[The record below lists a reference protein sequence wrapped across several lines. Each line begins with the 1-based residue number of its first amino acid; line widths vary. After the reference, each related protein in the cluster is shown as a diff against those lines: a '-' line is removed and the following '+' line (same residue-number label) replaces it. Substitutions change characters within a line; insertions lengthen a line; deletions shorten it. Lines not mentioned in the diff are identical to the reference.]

1 MAILETAR
9 ENIVSVA
16 PGTPVEEIAQTMFA
30 ESVGSVIVEEDGELE
45 GIITDRDLVVEL
57 LTGAGAAN
65 IFEDPSAAADLTAQ
79 DLMTSDPLT
88 VDHEM
93 ELPKVLREMEDACAR
108 RIPVTKDGAVAG
120 IVSFDDVLTQVA
132 GESEQVS
139 AELQSLA
146 SVVRKESPAG

>member
-9 ENIVSVA
+9 ENVVSVA

-45 GIITDRDLVVEL
+45 GIITDRDVVVEL

-93 ELPKVLREMEDACAR
+93 ELPKVLREMEDAGAR
-108 RIPVTKDGAVAG
+108 RIPVTKDGTVVG
-120 IVSFDDVLTQVA
+120 IVSLDDVLTQVA